1 MLERALVVGRRLV
14 DRVGRGPSEAELYEF
29 AEGEPLEAVLAA
41 MALDEA
47 GAVAARLG
55 RFLDVARHVRLQI
68 GGEDL
73 LALGFSASP
82 EMGQVL
88 RSVLHLKLNGVVATR
103 DDELTAAERLRS

>member
-1 MLERALVVGRRLV
+1 M
-14 DRVGRGPSEAELYEF
+14 
-29 AEGEPLEAVLAA
+29 
-41 MALDEA
+41 
-47 GAVAARLG
+47 
-55 RFLDVARHVRLQI
+55 ARHVRLQL